1 MRLLTIEQKDLLI
14 NQEFVTDNIFNP
26 IQDINDNW
34 VISEEE
40 VEQCTNEQ
48 FLWVKEL
55 PVIEYKPKEIKTFN

>member
-1 MRLLTIEQKDLLI
+1 MRLLSIEQKDLLI